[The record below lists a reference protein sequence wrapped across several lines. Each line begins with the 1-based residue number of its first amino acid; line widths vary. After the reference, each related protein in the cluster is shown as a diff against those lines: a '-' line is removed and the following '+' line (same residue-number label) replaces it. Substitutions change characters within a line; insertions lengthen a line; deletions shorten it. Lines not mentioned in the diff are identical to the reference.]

1 MDAKIK
7 SEMEDRLG
15 RLSDYVDDLS
25 NHLANN
31 SLEEVEY
38 DLENMEYE
46 VKAFLRNVT
55 NAMEMED
62 EE

>member
-1 MDAKIK
+1 
-7 SEMEDRLG
+7 MEERLG
-15 RLSDYVDDLS
+15 RLSDYVNDLS
-25 NHLANN
+25 NHLACN

-55 NAMEMED
+55 NAMEME
-62 EE
+62 E

>member
-7 SEMEDRLG
+7 SEMEDRLV

-55 NAMEMED
+55 NAIEMED
-62 EE
+62 

>member
-1 MDAKIK
+1 MDAKTK
-7 SEMEDRLG
+7 DEMEDRLG
-15 RLSDYVDDLS
+15 RLQGYVDDLS
-25 NHLANN
+25 THLAWN

-62 EE
+62 

>member
-7 SEMEDRLG
+7 NEMEDRLG
-15 RLSDYVDDLS
+15 RLYDYIEDLS

-55 NAMEMED
+55 NTMEMEG

>member
-7 SEMEDRLG
+7 SEMEERLG
-15 RLSDYVDDLS
+15 HLSDYVNDLS
-25 NHLANN
+25 NHLACN

-55 NAMEMED
+55 NAMEME
-62 EE
+62 E